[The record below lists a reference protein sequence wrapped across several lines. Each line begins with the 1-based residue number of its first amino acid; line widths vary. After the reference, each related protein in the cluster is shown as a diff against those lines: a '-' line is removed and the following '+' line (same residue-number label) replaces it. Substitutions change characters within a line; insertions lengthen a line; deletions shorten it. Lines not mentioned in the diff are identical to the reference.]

1 MPRLPRISGEKTIRT
16 LTKLG
21 FEAVRQQGSHV
32 ILKKKTPEGEIGCVV
47 PLHRELAVG
56 TLSGILKQAKITT
69 EEFLKEL

>member
-16 LTKLG
+16 LKNFG

-32 ILKKKTPEGEIGCVV
+32 VLKKKTDAGEIGCVV
-47 PLHRELAVG
+47 PLHRELAAG
-56 TLSGILKQAKITT
+56 TLHRILKQANVTV